1 MGELI
6 LSWLVAKKAISV
18 PRVPGQVPGVSG
30 HVPGVSGHVPGVPGH
45 VPAMSQKQGSQI
57 LIKAIEFCIFKAGM
71 CQHVLACARM

>member
-1 MGELI
+1 M
-6 LSWLVAKKAISV
+6 
-18 PRVPGQVPGVSG
+18 PRVPGHVPGVSG